1 MFVLYQAVVNGFL
14 PGRWEGPRGIVPAP
28 DVDSKVGMALPTD
41 HRRLLEERKGSWRG
55 NRCCPTGTA
64 NLAILPFVKRRVF
77 EGN

>member
-1 MFVLYQAVVNGFL
+1 MGVFL